1 MFKNLSALNQR
12 ISLAAWKVV
21 SQKMF
26 AEKERGQTLS
36 EYGVII
42 GVVVGVV
49 VVAVVIAFRGQIVAA
64 FRAATNA
71 LRSAR

>member
-1 MFKNLSALNQR
+1 MKKLSELKQKASLSAWNFVL
-12 ISLAAWKVV
+12 K
-21 SQKMF
+21 
-26 AEKERGQTLS
+26 AEKGQTLS

-64 FRAATNA
+64 FQDATTA

>member
-1 MFKNLSALNQR
+1 MLKNLSGLNQR
-12 ISLAAWKVV
+12 ITLSAWNFI
-21 SQKMF
+21 SHKMF
-26 AEKERGQTLS
+26 SEKAKGQTLS

-64 FRAATNA
+64 FQDATSA

>member
-1 MFKNLSALNQR
+1 MFKNLSALSKR
-12 ISLAAWKVV
+12 ISLAAWKFV
-21 SQKMF
+21 SQKRF
-26 AEKERGQTLS
+26 AEKEKGQALS

-64 FRAATNA
+64 FQDATNA

>member
-1 MFKNLSALNQR
+1 MSKKFSQINQNV
-12 ISLAAWKVV
+12 SLAAWKFLQK
-21 SQKMF
+21 SQK
-26 AEKERGQTLS
+26 GQTLS

-49 VVAVVIAFRGQIVAA
+49 VVAVVIAFRQQIAAA
-64 FRAATNA
+64 FRDATSA